1 MISRRR
7 VRYVMIA
14 AEPLGAVPQH
24 ARLVASEDLSWRL
37 LLQKT
42 MTRNEPDGASG
53 PFPQPLLQRQVG
65 LGQVVG
71 ICLLLAS
78 IWLREGA
85 GVHDNST
92 RLPSP
97 SHRMPAVVSSAA
109 EPTRRD

>member
-1 MISRRR
+1 MMSKRR

-24 ARLVASEDLSWRL
+24 ARLVASTDLRWRL
-37 LLQKT
+37 LLQTT
-42 MTRNEPDGASG
+42 MARSEPDGASG
-53 PFPQPLLQRQVG
+53 PFPQPLLRRRAG
-65 LGQVVG
+65 LGQVVE

-85 GVHDNST
+85 RVHDNSI

-97 SHRMPAVVSSAA
+97 SHRMPSVVSSAA